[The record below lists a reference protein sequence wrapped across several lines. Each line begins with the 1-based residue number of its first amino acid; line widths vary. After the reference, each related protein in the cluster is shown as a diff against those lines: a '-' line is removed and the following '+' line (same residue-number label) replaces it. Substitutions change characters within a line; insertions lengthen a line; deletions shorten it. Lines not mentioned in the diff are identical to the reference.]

1 LDEEEQAPTMTRP
14 PAPIRHLKTIENH
27 IEKHFGSDYFVLHEK
42 KSNIVHV
49 DIHIVRPS
57 PARPFLTLL
66 TSGMSDLDMH
76 TPDGLENLALA
87 ELCLCLPAE
96 WPLSLTNLG
105 WREPRYFWP
114 INFLQQSARY
124 PHRHKTWFSWGHVV
138 EGLEGWLHA
147 DAGVNFTGMLLL
159 RPRTFPTGADKL
171 TTEDGRVVH
180 FLAIVPILPEEIVF
194 DSNND
199 SGELEERLCAVGVS
213 EIVEPQRASVV

>member
-1 LDEEEQAPTMTRP
+1 MKMKEVLRMTQLPT
-14 PAPIRHLKTIENH
+14 PIRYLETITNH

-42 KSNIVHV
+42 KSKIVHV

-76 TPDGLENLALA
+76 TPDGLEDLALA
-87 ELCLCLPAE
+87 ELCLCLPAH
-96 WPLSLTNLG
+96 WPLSLTNLA
-105 WREPRYFWP
+105 WREPKYFWP

-138 EGLEGWLHA
+138 EGVEDWLHA
-147 DAGVNFTGMLLL
+147 DAGVNFTGILLL
-159 RPRTFPTGADKL
+159 KPQTFPEAADKL

-180 FLAIVPILPEEIVF
+180 FLAIVPILPKEIVF
-194 DSNND
+194 DSNHE
-199 SGELEERLCAVGVS
+199 SGALEEKLFAAGVS
-213 EIVEPQRASVV
+213 EIVDPQRASVV

>member
-1 LDEEEQAPTMTRP
+1 MTRL
-14 PAPIRHLKTIENH
+14 PAPIRHLETITNH

-57 PARPFLTLL
+57 PTRPFFTLL

-76 TPDGLENLALA
+76 TPDGFEDLALA
-87 ELCLCLPAE
+87 ELCLCLPAD
-96 WPLSLTNLG
+96 WPLSLTNLA

-124 PHRHKTWFSWGHVV
+124 PHRHKTWFSWGHVM
-138 EGLEGWLHA
+138 EGLENWLHA

-159 RPRTFPTGADKL
+159 KPQNFPEGADKL
-171 TTEDGRVVH
+171 TTENGRAIYY
-180 FLAIVPILPEEIVF
+180 LAIVPLFPREIVF
-194 DSNND
+194 DKNHD
-199 SGELEERLCAVGVS
+199 SGALEEKLFEAGVT
-213 EIVEPQRASVV
+213 ELVKPQRERAV